1 MNKEHAKK
9 MALFAYEALEEK
21 KGLDI
26 RVIEIGEISPVAD
39 YFVIA
44 DGSSVPQVEA
54 MTDAVQERLQQLGA
68 FPARIEGAKN
78 SGWVLMDYGDVI
90 VHIFYDLPRYV
101 AKVVF
106 NNRGDIIILIRSKFK
121 RIARFIRIYD
131 GKVVNLLSYLL
142 ACLASGYK

>member
-90 VHIFYDLPRYV
+90 VHIFSSQDRLFYDLERV
-101 AKVVF
+101 W
-106 NNRGDIIILIRSKFK
+106 R
-121 RIARFIRIYD
+121 D
-131 GKVVNLLSYLL
+131 GKTIEKKDLL
-142 ACLASGYK
+142 